1 MSRCPLLGAY
11 VLITPYII
19 DKSEQL
25 SKLQKHLGELTIM
38 QNEYDKVVF
47 KNLEEQKEKLNSKEK
62 QQKSADPLKGII

>member
-1 MSRCPLLGAY
+1 
-11 VLITPYII
+11 
-19 DKSEQL
+19 
-25 SKLQKHLGELTIM
+25 M